1 MTSSRRRCIKVRL
14 LGELGRKFG
23 RQYEFMALSPK
34 EVISALANQLE
45 GFKTYLS
52 NAHENGI
59 FFKLVAQDA
68 KGMSY
73 EECLMPCDHLIIAP
87 IVTGSGG
94 SGGSVGKILLGAVL
108 IGLAFVSGIGTAVAT
123 EAAVAAGAAK
133 TSFTAVG
140 SVLFSLGGTLVFGGI
155 AELLTPTPKEPKQ
168 KKESF
173 LFDKA
178 AEVTT
183 QGFPIPLLYGEYL
196 ATSPLIISS
205 AISTEAVPV

>member
-94 SGGSVGKILLGAVL
+94 SGGSIGKILLGAAL
-108 IGLAFVSGIGTAVAT
+108 IGLAFVPGIGT
-123 EAAVAAGAAK
+123 AVAAGAAK
-133 TSFTAVG
+133 ASFTAVG

>member
-94 SGGSVGKILLGAVL
+94 SGGSIGKILLGAVL
-108 IGLAFVSGIGTAVAT
+108 IGLAFVSGIGTAVAAGAT
-123 EAAVAAGAAK
+123 EA
-133 TSFTAVG
+133 SFTAVG

-205 AISTEAVPV
+205 AISTAAVPV